1 MSSCYREDWSTCPI
15 IHRCEYAN
23 IIHAMLKRTG
33 QMKGAFKLNRD
44 LTILTAHDSPEPSLL
59 EHNLSYLGI
68 RECCDVLQPAKG
80 VTWRNTMKI
89 ELIVDYLKSGR
100 CKSKYLLYL
109 DAFDVV
115 LQKGAEVIIDVFKG
129 YECDLLF
136 MSTNTLTG
144 WMCMP
149 EVKKWADSIHPG
161 RYLNAG
167 VFIGRPDFILEV
179 MAEATNYVVD
189 DPITWQEI
197 RALGKG
203 VIDTRLCDRLPR
215 FPRGLPSD
223 QLILRYLH
231 PKYYPRM
238 KVDYTNLL
246 AWRQSVS
253 SSWPDMACRLK
264 RVQ

>member
-1 MSSCYREDWSTCPI
+1 MSSLYREPWSSCPV
-15 IHRCEYAN
+15 IHRLDYAES
-23 IIHAMLKRTG
+23 ILKRLEGTG
-33 QMKGAFKLNRD
+33 ELKGAFKSHPD

-59 EHNLSYLGI
+59 EQNLSHLGI
-68 RECCDVLQPAKG
+68 RECCEVLHPTEG
-80 VTWRNTMKI
+80 VTWRNTMKT
-89 ELIVDYLKSGR
+89 ELIVKYLKSGR
-100 CKSKYLLYL
+100 CKSTYLLYL

-115 LQKGAEVIIDVFKG
+115 LQAGPEKIVEVFQA

-144 WMCMP
+144 YMCMP
-149 EVKKWADSIHPG
+149 DVREWADSIYRG

-167 VFIGRPDFILEV
+167 VFIGRPAFILEV
-179 MAEATNYVVD
+179 MAEATDYIVD
-189 DPITWQEI
+189 NPITWQEI

-203 VIDTRLCDRLPR
+203 ISDTRLCERLPHY
-215 FPRGLPSD
+215 PRGLPSD

-246 AWRQSVS
+246 AWRSKPGC
-253 SSWPDMACRLK
+253 PDSLK
-264 RVQ
+264 RAP